1 MANNLSIPWENI
13 KRRYSRY
20 YVYIEP
26 VVSDP
31 LIRGYF
37 SLVASIMLVAF
48 FLIFALSPTINTIL
62 VLTKKIS
69 EQRSTIKILDQKIA
83 DLVTAQA
90 NYAQIENSLPILFT
104 AVPTSP
110 TPQTIISGVNSAA
123 SASGVPL
130 MGLQFRDLPLSADAV
145 TADQEQVV
153 APINLPVVNFTLA
166 TAESMDKIRDF
177 LTRVENSPRLIHIA
191 NLVISTG
198 NGLAGDSVSVS
209 AVGYYLSE
217 TL

>member
-1 MANNLSIPWENI
+1 MAVNISIPWENLQ
-13 KRRYSRY
+13 RRYSRY

-26 VVSDP
+26 VVTDP

-62 VLTKKIS
+62 VLTKKIN

-90 NYAQIENSLPILFT
+90 NYTQIESSLPILYT

-110 TPQTIISGVNSAA
+110 TPQTIISAANSSA
-123 SASGVPL
+123 SASGIPL
-130 MGLQFRDLPLSADAV
+130 EGLQFRDLPLSADAI
-145 TADQEQVV
+145 AANQVQV
-153 APINLPVVNFTLA
+153 VVNFTLS
-166 TAESMDKIRDF
+166 TSGSPDKIHNF
-177 LTRVENSPRLIHIA
+177 LKRLENSSRLIHVT
-191 NLVISTG
+191 NLVISMG
-198 NGLAGDSVSVS
+198 SGLAGNLVNVS